1 MTTTDVEERQRI
13 ASTDEG
19 DHERYAHI
27 VYTPGRDA
35 AAALTEA
42 RVMGTPVT
50 ALCGKR
56 WVPERDPAKY
66 PLCPECKEVR
76 LRRG

>member
-1 MTTTDVEERQRI
+1 MTTTDLEERQRT
-13 ASTDEG
+13 AAVDEG
-19 DHERYAHI
+19 DHERFAHI
-27 VYTPGRDA
+27 VFTPGRDA
-35 AAALTEA
+35 AAVLTEA

-66 PLCPECKEVR
+66 PICPECKEIR